1 MANNIVTEKIGDG
14 IELIMEGFP
23 QAAVT
28 PALQAKTAL
37 SLVKYGIPAAGLI
50 GEGILGGIKTATL
63 SIGGQYYQIK
73 YCIKVLKVM
82 TAVQIY
88 SEAIDWIKYQK
99 QKGGFDSELADD
111 AIEYL
116 HKEFN
121 REFK

>member
-1 MANNIVTEKIGDG
+1 MANDIIKEKIGEG
-14 IELIMEGFP
+14 IELLIEGLP

-28 PALQAKTAL
+28 PALQAKAAL
-37 SLVKYGIPAAGLI
+37 SLLKYGIPAAGVI

-63 SIGGQYYQIK
+63 NISGQYYQLK

-99 QKGGFDSELADD
+99 QKGGFDAELADD

-116 HKEFN
+116 HNEFKREFN
-121 REFK
+121 